1 MSRFARPGHRV
12 ALVLSAAAVVAAVL
26 LLQRND
32 SADSASGNDGFVCP
46 DCTCAECEVQ
56 LDHVMTV
63 GSLDGPDWFPEQPRT
78 VARDS
83 RGRLHLAFPMLEHLP
98 VFDAAGRSLPP
109 IGRGGEGPGE
119 YQLPYLVR
127 VDRADTVLIVDWT
140 HQLSVVT
147 PSGEFVRRSHIPV
160 EAEDFHVTG
169 EGSVVFSGGWMG
181 ADDGGRGKVFHVFN
195 PHSAAVETSFHVRE
209 TESGSWPRRFH
220 LGPAGDPDRF
230 WTVSR
235 DGDRYEVMQFATD
248 GMLLRHFERSPAWL
262 RAIPPDGDLQPPPSN
277 VFGISESDG
286 HLLIIGRHPID
297 DWTRYWNDEV
307 FGEDGE
313 ASPSELQYTRLY
325 RSVVEVVDV
334 ETGQLVTAGRIPG
347 LAFSL
352 LPDLHVAAYR
362 EDDAGVPF
370 VDLFRMT
377 VVGTPDAP
385 QYGVRDSA
393 GIRIAENPR
402 PAPDSRL
409 GWSVSTEP
417 LLSIGTTEGESTF
430 QLYRVSD
437 ATRLADGRIVVA
449 NGGSLEL
456 LVFDA
461 EGSHLDSWGGRG
473 EGPGEFARLNRV
485 RAWAG
490 DSLIAADPGRGRVSI
505 LDSRGSHGRT
515 VNLHSRS
522 EGEAMMPTAP
532 DQAQEPV
539 GLMAVGPDALIGVL
553 PDGTLFTRDDEI
565 VTIGFT
571 RQDYAYALKTIDGEM
586 SVVSLGTRPGPQTYA
601 ENFDAGG
608 GFLFIPF
615 THPFGQTTH
624 TAVWGD
630 LAVLGRTET
639 YEIRGYRSDGSLA
652 RIVRCDFEPGTP
664 TRAEHDA
671 WFSRLLAGYSE
682 ERREQRAQ
690 VAANV
695 PLVDAFPAFGAVVGD
710 ALGYLW
716 VAEFKR
722 PGDEYA
728 GTLWT
733 VFDGDGRMLGLVET
747 PLIGTVFEIGEDY
760 ILGEATDELGVEHV
774 RIWGL
779 DRQG

>member
-1 MSRFARPGHRV
+1 MSAWRGRLTAF
-12 ALVLSAAAVVAAVL
+12 VLAAAAVVAAVL
-26 LLQRND
+26 LWQRNSND
-32 SADSASGNDGFVCP
+32 SATGTDGFVCP
-46 DCTCAECEVQ
+46 DCTCPECEVE

-83 RGRLHLAFPMLEHLP
+83 RGRLYLAFPMLEHLP
-98 VFDAAGRSLPP
+98 VFDAAGQSLPP

-127 VDRADTVLIVDWT
+127 VDQSDTVLVVDWT

-147 PSGEFVRRSHIPV
+147 PSGEFVRRSHVPV
-160 EAEDFHVTG
+160 EAVDFLVTG

-181 ADDGGRGKVFHVFN
+181 EDDGGRGKVFHVFN
-195 PHSAAVETSFHVRE
+195 RHSAAVETSFHVRE

-230 WTVSR
+230 WTVAS

-248 GMLLRHFERSPAWL
+248 GTLIRRFERNPAWL
-262 RAIPPDGDLQPPPSN
+262 RSLPPDGDLQPPPSN
-277 VFGISESDG
+277 VFGLSESNG

-297 DWTRYWNDEV
+297 DWTRYWNQEV

-334 ETGQLVTAGRIPG
+334 ETGQLITSGRIPG
-347 LAFSL
+347 LVFAL

-362 EDDAGVPF
+362 EDDGGVPY
-370 VDLFRMT
+370 VDAFRMT

-393 GIRIAENPR
+393 GIRIAENPQ

-409 GWSVSTEP
+409 GWTASAEP
-417 LLSIGTTEGESTF
+417 LLSIGTTDGDSTF
-430 QLYRVSD
+430 QLFRVAD

-461 EGSHLDSWGGRG
+461 EGNHIGSWGGEG

-485 RAWAG
+485 RPWAG

-505 LDSRGSHGRT
+505 LDSQGRHGRT

-522 EGEAMMPTAP
+522 EGEAMMPTTTDPA
-532 DQAQEPV
+532 QAPV
-539 GLMAVGPDALIGVL
+539 GFGIGPVALIGVL

-565 VTIGFT
+565 VFTGFT
-571 RQDYAYALKTIDGEM
+571 RQDYAYALTTIDGEI

-601 ENFDAGG
+601 ENFNAGG
-608 GFLFIPF
+608 GFLFVPF

-624 TAVWGD
+624 TTVWGD

-652 RIVRCDFEPGTP
+652 RIVRRDFEPGTP
-664 TRAEHDA
+664 TPAEQDA
-671 WFSRLLAGYSE
+671 YFSRLLAGYSE
-682 ERREQRAQ
+682 ERREGRAQ

-695 PLVDAFPAFGAVVGD
+695 PQVDAFPAFGAVVGD
-710 ALGYLW
+710 ALGHLW

-722 PGDEYA
+722 PGDDHV

-747 PLIGTVFEIGEDY
+747 PAIVTVFEIGEDY
-760 ILGEATDELGVEHV
+760 ILGEATDELGVEYV
-774 RIWGL
+774 RMWEL
-779 DRQG
+779 DREG